1 MNKKIPMRQ
10 CVGCGSMKSK
20 KEMMRVLK
28 TAEEGIIL
36 DTTGKKNGRGAY
48 LCVSMECLQAA
59 RKNRGLERSFKMSIP
74 NEVYDN
80 LEKEFGEVDTE

>member
-10 CVGCGSMKSK
+10 CVGCGSMKTK

-48 LCVSMECLQAA
+48 ICHDENCLKMAIKAKRLEHAFECQISDEIYERLLQEIKAD
-59 RKNRGLERSFKMSIP
+59 E
-74 NEVYDN
+74 
-80 LEKEFGEVDTE
+80 

>member
-10 CVGCGSMKSK
+10 CVGCGSMKTK

-28 TAEEGIIL
+28 TAEEGIVL

-48 LCVSMECLQAA
+48 LCVSMECLQKA
-59 RKNRGLERSFKMSIP
+59 RKNKGLERSFKMSIP